1 MHEANQVFIETG
13 IATTFLRPAGFMQN
27 YSGFMAGMV
36 KASTVYGATADR
48 PQSLIDVRDIAAV
61 AAKVLANP
69 EPHAGKAY
77 TLTGAEALTDSECVR
92 ILSEVLG
99 RDVRFVG
106 VSVEAASA
114 SMAQMGTPPVVV
126 EWLDS
131 LNELVSQ
138 GHAGAVS
145 SDVPLLLGRAPGN
158 FRQFARDSVA
168 AWA

>member
-1 MHEANQVFIETG
+1 
-13 IATTFLRPAGFMQN
+13 
-27 YSGFMAGMV
+27 MA
-36 KASTVYGATADR
+36 
-48 PQSLIDVRDIAAV
+48 
-61 AAKVLANP
+61 VL
-69 EPHAGKAY
+69 E
-77 TLTGAEALTDSECVR
+77 
-92 ILSEVLG
+92 
-99 RDVRFVG
+99 
-106 VSVEAASA
+106 VSVAAASA